1 MMKRSQ
7 QQGFTLIEL
16 MISVA
21 IIGILAS
28 VALPAYQMYSNR
40 ARFAEAVL
48 AVSPYRN
55 FIVVGAESNRFVTVD
70 DMDEETNGI
79 PAGIQRTATTHGVH
93 VFDGVIRVTWR
104 DDGSA
109 LAGTNYTLTAQNVTP
124 PIQWVEGGNCLN
136 RGFC

>member
-1 MMKRSQ
+1 MMKRS

-16 MISVA
+16 MVSVA

-55 FIVVGAESNRFVTVD
+55 FIVVGAESNRFATVD

-79 PAGIQRTATTHGVH
+79 PAGIQPTVTAHGVH